1 MNGKIV
7 SVSPEQGVGVI
18 APEEEGGELSFRS
31 TALHGIA
38 LDDLTEGMDVEFLLG
53 QEAGARPSDGLRV
66 VDVRPAEA
74 KVAAATT
81 DDETPSD

>member
-7 SVSPEQGVGVI
+7 SVSLDQGVGII
-18 APEEEGGELSFRS
+18 APDEEGGELSFRS
-31 TALHGIA
+31 AALHGIA

-74 KVAAATT
+74 KVAVAA
-81 DDETPSD
+81 DDETPPA